1 MKNKNLIIGIIV
13 AVVVAIV
20 VAAAIIF
27 TNNNNK
33 QTSSTNG
40 ESKASESNVAQG
52 KEIDNNENYFV
63 IINGEKFKAG
73 DKFSKLSKVNLKQDS
88 RVTSKEVGKN
98 TYMIGA
104 GSIYNENKKVVCN
117 MTPYNSTDSK
127 VTVADSEIGG
137 IKIGEYEYG
146 KIPDYVLSLN
156 VEFCKGLKF
165 GSSLEDIKK
174 IFGEPDSEYNAENL
188 GYTRY
193 TYKSEEI
200 YRKYEFTIDK
210 DGKLSQVN
218 WQNLVANQ

>member
-27 TNNNNK
+27 TNNNK
-33 QTSSTNG
+33 QTSSTNE

-73 DKFSKLSKVNLKQDS
+73 DKFSKLSKVNLSQDS

-117 MTPYNSTDSK
+117 MTPLY
-127 VTVADSEIGG
+127 I
-137 IKIGEYEYG
+137 I
-146 KIPDYVLSLN
+146 
-156 VEFCKGLKF
+156 
-165 GSSLEDIKK
+165 SS
-174 IFGEPDSEYNAENL
+174 
-188 GYTRY
+188 
-193 TYKSEEI
+193 
-200 YRKYEFTIDK
+200 
-210 DGKLSQVN
+210 
-218 WQNLVANQ
+218 